1 MSKRILLSTAVLI
14 ATALSLA
21 IATAFGAGGR
31 LQLYLV
37 KSGPAT
43 EFYNDSAS
51 ADGDCNATSKP
62 ASLSATAG
70 TGVQYDSPGY
80 GFSAATDTP
89 SDFSYTV
96 PAGGGFSVPANS
108 NAVIL
113 KLWSFSG
120 DGTCPG
126 QTGNQNVDWRVLC
139 SGPTCGSNVTLT
151 GPGQVA
157 PKTGWQ
163 AFTIPAG
170 TPTNTLF
177 NAHAG
182 PSSAVHVGAGDVIT
196 LELSADT
203 WAGIQ
208 WNAPNG
214 AGASSV
220 SILAG

>member
-120 DGTCPG
+120 DGICPG
-126 QTGNQNVDWRVLC
+126 QTGNQLDEVLAPEALC
-139 SGPTCGSNVTLT
+139 SVELAGRVSSACKST
-151 GPGQVA
+151 GPRRERHRALVSARRQNEKPGLCR
-157 PKTGWQ
+157 
-163 AFTIPAG
+163 AFR
-170 TPTNTLF
+170 
-177 NAHAG
+177 
-182 PSSAVHVGAGDVIT
+182 
-196 LELSADT
+196 
-203 WAGIQ
+203 
-208 WNAPNG
+208 
-214 AGASSV
+214 
-220 SILAG
+220 